1 MSLKIRVIS
10 QSRKVVIY
18 CSKVKTVFFLC
29 IPTWA
34 QVWCCFFF
42 LAFHFSFNLAFSSF
56 HSFLRFSAYSSSLD
70 FVLMSKVRDFGAWR
84 AIARNQKILSAKIA
98 FGVTSPSFDSCKLPA
113 GGNRQAP
120 VGEGADRRLF
130 WQGRG
135 INSRD
140 SRPKICWWSI
150 KRVDSGRNNL
160 IIASGVSF
168 PKIIDGFIFSASRRA
183 NRSAN

>member
-1 MSLKIRVIS
+1 MFFLLVSLKIRVIS

-84 AIARNQKILSAKIA
+84 AIARNQKISSAKIA

-120 VGEGADRRLF
+120 LGEVA
-130 WQGRG
+130 
-135 INSRD
+135 NSR
-140 SRPKICWWSI
+140 CWQTA
-150 KRVDSGRNNL
+150 VL
-160 IIASGVSF
+160 A
-168 PKIIDGFIFSASRRA
+168 RA
-183 NRSAN
+183 RH